1 MNPPLWPIQEIL
13 ITVCTSDKEDDAEDK
28 KLTKEDGEELSKKP
42 LL

>member
-1 MNPPLWPIQEIL
+1 MNPPLWLIQEIL